1 MITFKLRYYTELYN
15 KRNPLE
21 INEGTIVYPLFVKWS
36 YEGKDYEFVRNDK
49 DFISF
54 IYVNQEFILVC
65 YSEDSKIFPAPY
77 NLVLYNLKKQMLK
90 TIPPPKTK
98 SGNKMDIKSMGYIK
112 IIDGIKHISVR
123 VDDCYKG
130 GNGYVEIHYLN
141 TQTFEYHPN
150 EIETFH
156 QMDKFG

>member
-36 YEGKDYEFVRNDK
+36 YEGIDYEFVRNDK

-54 IYVNQEFILVC
+54 IFVSQEFILVN
-65 YSEDSKIFPAPY
+65 YYKDSVAFPAPY

-90 TIPPPKTK
+90 TIPPPKPINVK
-98 SGNKMDIKSMGYIK
+98 GDLVFSGIGEEKILINGVEYLKIALGY
-112 IIDGIKHISVR
+112 DSVLEHIR
-123 VDDCYKG
+123 
-130 GNGYVEIHYLN
+130 EFRYLN
-141 TQTFEYHPN
+141 LETFEFHPTEN
-150 EIETFH
+150 TFLKWND
-156 QMDKFG
+156 QR